1 MTQTFSVP
9 MQDAG
14 LLGNSQRI
22 IAMLENQR
30 GVPAISRALHQHYEI
45 HTSLEEYQQT
55 CEAAMQMWHRA
66 TTVRWQWEVAGQ
78 RLYNQIQH
86 MLITQYGADSAQV
99 QAITPHPCAGSSADV
114 LHTLQ
119 RTRAAL
125 RLSSPCPVEQSVVS
139 ELDDVC
145 VRLDHAIRVAQEYRQ
160 EWREAVLSQRVV
172 EQAYQH
178 ALHDTSTLLEP
189 LLEQPAR
196 AELRQLQQDL
206 IAGTDD

>member
-1 MTQTFSVP
+1 MTQKFSVP

-30 GVPAISRALHQHYEI
+30 GGPAISRALQQHYEI

-78 RLYNQIQH
+78 RLYDQIQQL
-86 MLITQYGADSAQV
+86 LITQYGDNSAQV
-99 QAITPHPCAGSSADV
+99 QAIVPRPCAGSSVDV

-125 RLSSPCPVEQSVVS
+125 RLSSPCPVDQSMVIA
-139 ELDDVC
+139 LDDVC
-145 VRLDHAIRVAQEYRQ
+145 VRLDQAIRVAQEYRQ

-172 EQAYQH
+172 EEAYQH

-189 LLEQPAR
+189 LLAQPEH
-196 AELRQLQQDL
+196 AELVQLQQML
-206 IAGTDD
+206 VAARDD